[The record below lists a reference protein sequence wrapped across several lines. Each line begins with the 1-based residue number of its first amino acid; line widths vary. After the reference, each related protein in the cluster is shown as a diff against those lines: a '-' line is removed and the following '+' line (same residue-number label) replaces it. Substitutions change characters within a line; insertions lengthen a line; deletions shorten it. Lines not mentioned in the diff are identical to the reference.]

1 MELRQSSSL
10 LKLNGTPLLG
20 HPLAGWQWLFLI
32 EAIPSFVLGI
42 AVAFILAGPV
52 ARALNEVTF
61 LGFPL
66 GYYVAAQGALAIYVI
81 EIAVYAKLVNA
92 RDLRHRGHQLHH
104 QRDPVEPDGA
114 AQSVADRRSG
124 AASAGRR
131 CSR

>member
-1 MELRQSSSL
+1 MAQLTPGRTESDWRYTV
-10 LKLNGTPLLG
+10 KLTAALV
-20 HPLAGWQWLFLI
+20 
-32 EAIPSFVLGI
+32 VLGI

-92 RDLRHRGHQLHH
+92 RDLRHRGPAE
-104 QRDPVEPDGA
+104 RD
-114 AQSVADRRSG
+114 
-124 AASAGRR
+124 
-131 CSR
+131 